1 MNIHKNHKNKM
12 IIGAIV
18 VAALVFF
25 VGMKYGQTT
34 GGTASNQTSARTGGY
49 AGAGGGAR
57 ATRSG
62 GGIISGSVIAV
73 DATSMTVKLNDNTGN
88 RIIFFGASTP
98 IMKSVSGTAA
108 DLVVGK
114 TVMVTGQPN
123 TDGSINAQS
132 VQIRDVLVK

>member
-1 MNIHKNHKNKM
+1 M

-18 VAALVFF
+18 VAVLVFYG
-25 VGMKYGQTT
+25 GMKYGQST
-34 GGTASNQTSARTGGY
+34 GGIASNQTSARTGGY
-49 AGAGGGAR
+49 AGTGGGAR
-57 ATRSG
+57 ALRGG

-98 IMKSVSGTAA
+98 IMKSVSGIAA

-132 VQIRDVLVK
+132 VQIRDVIVK